1 MFSHPSF
8 LRRVLIAD
16 AVSSAGMG
24 AALLLAAGY
33 VDEMLGL
40 PPAFLESAGLALL
53 PFAGFVLYVATRPSL
68 SRAAVRLVVVLNAI
82 WVVDSLLVF
91 VTGWLAPTVLGAGF
105 IIAQAI
111 FVGVLAELEYFGL
124 RRSIKA
130 MA

>member
-24 AALLLAAGY
+24 VALLLVAGY
-33 VDEMLGL
+33 VDELLGL
-40 PPAFLESAGLALL
+40 PAAFLESAGLALL
-53 PFAGFVLYVATRPSL
+53 PFAAFVLYIATRPSL
-68 SRAAVRLVVVLNAI
+68 ARAAVWAVVVLNAI

-91 VTGWLAPTVLGAGF
+91 VTGWLAPTLLGAVF

-124 RRSIKA
+124 RRSVKA

>member
-24 AALLLAAGY
+24 VALLLSADYIDELLGLPAALLDYAG
-33 VDEMLGL
+33 
-40 PPAFLESAGLALL
+40 AALL
-53 PFAGFVLYVATRPSL
+53 PFTAFVVYVAARQTL
-68 SRAAVRLVVVLNAI
+68 SRPAVWAIIALNAV
-82 WVVDSLLVF
+82 WVVDSLLIF
-91 VTGWLAPTVLGAGF
+91 VTGWLAPTGLGVAF

-124 RRSIKA
+124 RRAATA